1 MSGSGKP
8 DSKKSD
14 SKKTDSMQ
22 SGGDANK
29 DAEASKADRSTTRSS
44 STDVESLVG
53 LHAEGDETRRDSKKD
68 ERKDTMPSGFDAE
81 VEEFESMKVR
91 RKKLVRTTEI
101 LTMHGVVVDK
111 LIKKAREDLVRFF
124 KDFFMR
130 KCHYIYI

>member
-53 LHAEGDETRRDSKKD
+53 LHAEGDEPRRRDSRKD

-81 VEEFESMKVR
+81 VEEFEAMKGR

-101 LTMHGVVVDK
+101 LTKHDVVVDK
-111 LIKKAREDLVRFF
+111 LIKKAREDLVRFSKSLF
-124 KDFFMR
+124 
-130 KCHYIYI
+130 YE